1 MLNFFN
7 DDNTMF
13 RLIQF
18 QMFKNFHRN
27 SFFKIRLILNLF
39 LFTYV
44 SIKTSFPNL
53 SETKL
58 AFLDISFDSD
68 ISLIRKMYGMS
79 DEGSYLDIAISLANL
94 QNIQPEQYFYIH
106 TWSPGQ
112 SIVLALAILVSKFTF
127 PVYIIIFFINYAIW
141 FFIITFLTRI
151 ISSQKQVIFFY
162 FFYLTFLFS
171 SDFVFY
177 FYSNIFLSEV
187 IGNSLLFASLIFLSW
202 LIKNQIQNWF
212 KYAVAGFVLGFSV
225 LVRYT
230 SETGLLLL
238 ILLLSIWLILQLLST
253 LRRKFQTRINQTN
266 HMKVLRLTFI
276 SILIALLTTVPWRI
290 LNLALY
296 DMNTVRLS
304 NASSWTIYGVWAPDN
319 SPEAQYWKEN
329 GSNWACRIDPV
340 KCESL
345 NSLGLKSLT
354 PQTIG
359 KEALKSAIKN
369 PSAYA
374 VERFKYMKIYYFGDS
389 QFDIDQYQKYF
400 SILALLSGAYL
411 LILLFN
417 KKYWNYQNLIISIIW
432 ISFIVNQFFMYAI
445 THYEFRYFIIFK
457 FLIFGFI
464 FSLNLQVKSGP
475 RVFNRTD

>member
-1 MLNFFN
+1 
-7 DDNTMF
+7 MF
-13 RLIQF
+13 R
-18 QMFKNFHRN
+18 KSVRVNFL
-27 SFFKIRLILNLF
+27 SIRLIFNLF

-53 SETKL
+53 GETKL
-58 AFLDISFDSD
+58 AFLNISFDSD
-68 ISLIRKMYGMS
+68 IGFIRKMYGMG
-79 DEGSYLDIAISLANL
+79 DAGSYLDIAISLANFR
-94 QNIQPEQYFYIH
+94 NIQPEQYFYIH

-112 SIVLALAILVSKFTF
+112 SIVLALAILASKFTF
-127 PVYIIIFFINYAIW
+127 PVYVIIFLINYAIW
-141 FFIITFLTRI
+141 FFIITFLTKKL
-151 ISSQKQVIFFY
+151 SSQKQIIFFY

-171 SDFVFY
+171 SDFVYY
-177 FYSNIFLSEV
+177 FYSNLFYSEV

-202 LIKNQIQNWF
+202 LIKNQILNWL
-212 KYAVAGFVLGFSV
+212 KYVVVGFLLGFSV

-238 ILLLSIWLILQLLST
+238 ILLLSICLFLQLLLTS
-253 LRRKFQTRINQTN
+253 RRKFKNRINQTN

-290 LNLALY
+290 LNIALY
-296 DMNTVRLS
+296 DMDTVRLS
-304 NASSWTIYGVWAPDN
+304 NASSWTIYGVWAREN
-319 SPEAQYWKEN
+319 SPEAQYWSGY
-329 GSNWACRIDPV
+329 GSNWACKIDPV

-359 KEALKSAIKN
+359 KEALKSVIKN
-369 PSAYA
+369 PSSYI
-374 VERFKYMKIYYFGDS
+374 VERFKYIKIQYFGDG

-400 SILALLSGAYL
+400 SILALLSGSYL

-417 KKYWNYQNLIISIIW
+417 KKYWNYENFIISIIW
-432 ISFIVNQFFMYAI
+432 TCFIVNQFFMYAI
-445 THYEFRYFIIFK
+445 THYEYRYFIIFK

-464 FSLNLQVKSGP
+464 FSLHLQVKSGP